1 MDRSSNLVRQAQFDS
16 ALSALNG
23 SALHHPDLDS
33 VSEALTTTYRELT
46 GQVARLTTELEAARL
61 ARRAE
66 AVERERLLARL
77 ATLLDTLPGGVV
89 IIDRNGLVSETNPQA
104 EALLG
109 EPLTG
114 EQWDVIAARGC
125 FTSNGAFEIHGRRLS
140 ITSESLN
147 GGERIVLLADIT
159 HLHHLQDELSRK
171 RRLTALGEMA
181 ARLAHQIRT
190 PLASTSLYVSH
201 LESDIEPQRRQRI
214 CTSLREQLHH
224 MDGLITSMLS
234 FVRGAAQESEP
245 VAIAEVIADAV
256 EACSAE
262 ITTRNVRMTLPP
274 IDHDLQVMG
283 SHDDLVAGLT
293 NLITNAIEASG
304 CKPKIEIW
312 VGARDENTVMMRVL
326 DEGKGIAPE
335 IIDRIFDPFFTTRT
349 QGTGLGLAVL
359 ASTATQH
366 GGSVRAANRPNGG
379 AEFTLELPILMND
392 EVSL

>member
-1 MDRSSNLVRQAQFDS
+1 MDRSSNLVRQDAFNA

-23 SALHHPDLDS
+23 SALHDPTLDR

-46 GQVARLTTELEAARL
+46 GQVARLTAELEAARL

-66 AVERERLLARL
+66 SAERERLLARL

-89 IIDRNGLVSETNPQA
+89 IVDRHGHVTETNPQA

-109 EPLTG
+109 EPLSG
-114 EQWDVIAARGC
+114 ELWEAIEARGS
-125 FTSNGAFEIHGRRLS
+125 FTSHGAFEIQGRRLS
-140 ITSESLN
+140 ITRELLN
-147 GGERIVLLADIT
+147 GGECIVLLADIT
-159 HLHHLQDELSRK
+159 HLHNLQDELSRK

-190 PLASTSLYVSH
+190 PLSSTSLYISH
-201 LESDIEPQRRQRI
+201 LESDLEPERRQRI
-214 CTSLREQLHH
+214 CNSLREQLHH
-224 MDGLITSMLS
+224 MDGLVTSMLS
-234 FVRGAAQESEP
+234 FVRGAAKESEP

-262 ITTRNVRMTLPP
+262 ITHRNVCLTLPLV
-274 IDHDLQVMG
+274 DHDLHVLG

-293 NLITNAIEASG
+293 NLITNAIDASG

-312 VGARDENTVMMRVL
+312 VGARDEQTLMLRVL
-326 DEGKGIAPE
+326 DQGKGISPD

-349 QGTGLGLAVL
+349 QGNGLGLAVL
-359 ASTATQH
+359 ASTAAQH
-366 GGSVRAANRPNGG
+366 GGSVRAANRPDGG
-379 AEFTLELPILMND
+379 AEFTLELPMHLSD
-392 EVSL
+392 EVLL